1 MADNKKKKRNYCSRK
16 KLSPGKVS
24 NNINKIFSNYNNIND
39 MILFLSEHFFI
50 TSKIS
55 CPSSTLKGKVYTLTR
70 KIIFF
75 SIFLQRNSLSQKRL
89 IFGLLFLHPEPVPA
103 FVCNTKQ
110 VATSWVITYCIS
122 LKINFMYRKGHSP
135 NDKVYKLRGH

>member
-39 MILFLSEHFFI
+39 MILFLFEHFFI

-55 CPSSTLKGKVYTLTR
+55 CRTR

-89 IFGLLFLHPEPVPA
+89 IFGPTFFA
-103 FVCNTKQ
+103 SGTGARFC
-110 VATSWVITYCIS
+110 
-122 LKINFMYRKGHSP
+122 M
-135 NDKVYKLRGH
+135 

>member
-1 MADNKKKKRNYCSRK
+1 MVDNKKKKINYCSPK

-24 NNINKIFSNYNNIND
+24 NNINKIFNNYNNIND
-39 MILFLSEHFFI
+39 LILFLFEHFFI

-55 CPSSTLKGKVYTLTR
+55 CPSSTLKGKVLTLTQ

-75 SIFLQRNSLSQKRL
+75 SISLQINSLSQKGL
-89 IFGLLFLHPEPVPA
+89 VFGLLFFCIRTSARL
-103 FVCNTKQ
+103 CNTKQ
-110 VATSWVITYCIS
+110 VATSWVITYCTL
-122 LKINFMYRKGHSP
+122 LKINFMQRKGHSP